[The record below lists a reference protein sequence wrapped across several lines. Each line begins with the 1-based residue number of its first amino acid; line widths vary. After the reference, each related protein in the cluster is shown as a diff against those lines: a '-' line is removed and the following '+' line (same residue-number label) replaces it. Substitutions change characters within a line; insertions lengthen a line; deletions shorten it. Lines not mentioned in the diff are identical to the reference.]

1 MICRNRKSY
10 WGKSG
15 LEFTVFIR
23 VS

>member
-15 LEFTVFIR
+15 LEFAVFIR